1 VHSLLSRTTLSAGR
15 EIFAF
20 LAAVDPLPETTCDA
34 VIGFGTFDVTLASF
48 CGELYV
54 KQRAKRIIFTGG
66 FGAGTT
72 DLGKPEADAW
82 LEELARTHPEIP
94 RADVVAE
101 NRSTNTAENIAFTA
115 DLLKKRFPT
124 LSFGQGLN
132 TALIV
137 ASPSRLRRVK
147 LTLQLMQ
154 PAVQVF
160 RCSPPETTF
169 EHEYGL
175 YEGKGL
181 NYLAH
186 LRGEVERLSTYPARG
201 WIVSE
206 PVPAAIVTACG
217 ALQ

>member
-1 VHSLLSRTTLSAGR
+1 VHSPLSTTTLSAAR
-15 EIFAF
+15 EIFGF
-20 LAAVDPLPETTCDA
+20 LSAVDQWPATTCDA

-48 CGELYV
+48 CGELCV
-54 KQRAKRIIFTGG
+54 NARAKRIIFTGG

-82 LEELARTHPEIP
+82 LEELARTHAQIP
-94 RADVVAE
+94 SADVITE

-115 DLLKKRFPT
+115 DLLNKRFPT
-124 LSFGQGLN
+124 LAFGQGLN

-147 LTLQLMQ
+147 LTLQLMH
-154 PAVQVF
+154 PALQVF

-186 LRGEVERLSTYPARG
+186 LRGEVDRLSTYPARG
-201 WIVSE
+201 WIARE
-206 PVPAAIVTACG
+206 PVPAEIVMACG
-217 ALQ
+217 ALL